1 MPLDPEKTKLPFIV
15 VAHVADPNER
25 LVELANVPNDNDRV
39 GAERSHVHTASVR
52 LGPQAKSA
60 RMHRQRRSQIS
71 DIRHVAGVLF
81 ALSAHDHRLHQH
93 I

>member
-1 MPLDPEKTKLPFIV
+1 MRHQHRSLLYYNACIRVHTASQRQV
-15 VAHVADPNER
+15 
-25 LVELANVPNDNDRV
+25 NVPNDNDRV

-81 ALSAHDHRLHQH
+81 AVSAHDHRLHQH